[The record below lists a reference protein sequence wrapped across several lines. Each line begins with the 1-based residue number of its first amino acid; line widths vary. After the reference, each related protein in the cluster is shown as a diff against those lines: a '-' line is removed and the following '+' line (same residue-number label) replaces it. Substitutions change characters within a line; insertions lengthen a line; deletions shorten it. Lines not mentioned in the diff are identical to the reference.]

1 MINVPEESQVIQLKG
16 KILFEDK
23 EKLTNLGI
31 SESNN
36 RI

>member
-1 MINVPEESQVIQLKG
+1 MIDVPEDSQVIQLKG